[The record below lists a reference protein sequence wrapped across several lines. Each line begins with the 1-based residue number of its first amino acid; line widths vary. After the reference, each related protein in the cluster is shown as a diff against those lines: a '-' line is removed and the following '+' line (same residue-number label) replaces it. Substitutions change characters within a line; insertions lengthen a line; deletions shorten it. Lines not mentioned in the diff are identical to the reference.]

1 MKVVNEVSGN
11 MRQANSFSPD
21 LLGRVREVLVRSLIW
36 AFIGTLYGLLF
47 AFFAVLAEGWENQ
60 VNPCYFAG
68 VLAGTIGAL
77 IYSSMRLAVLIA
89 IIITPISSLV
99 LLLTD
104 VSLDPLPL
112 VMIIGTLGGLIG
124 GLYGRYSRA
133 SRVCRADA
141 KTLTGFCAGF
151 LVSLGYLM
159 IVGSRND
166 FPLAWIVGL
175 MCPLTGWLYVMFV
188 PTFIKYF
195 DNLLPAVG
203 DGALVG
209 VGVSIFISLLVL
221 VMLNSINTDS
231 AGTYLPQIEEI
242 QALLPH
248 AVAGGLLGGGVAGLI
263 SGLFFKNWQD
273 L

>member
-11 MRQANSFSPD
+11 MRQVNSISPE
-21 LLGRVREVLVRSLIW
+21 LIVRIREALVRSLIW

-47 AFFAVLAEGWENQ
+47 ALFLVLAEGWEHQ
-60 VNPCYFAG
+60 INPYFLAG
-68 VLAGTIGAL
+68 ILAGTIGAL
-77 IYSSMRLAVLIA
+77 IYSSMRLAVLMA
-89 IIITPISSLV
+89 IIITPITSLV

-104 VSLDPLPL
+104 VSLNPLPL
-112 VMIIGTLGGLIG
+112 IMIIGAIG
-124 GLYGRYSRA
+124 GVIGALYGRYSKA

-151 LVSLGYLM
+151 LVSLGYL
-159 IVGSRND
+159 IIAGPRHD
-166 FPLAWIVGL
+166 FAIAWVIGF
-175 MCPLTGWLYVMFV
+175 MCPLTGWLYVIFV
-188 PTFIKYF
+188 PTFIRYF
-195 DNLLPAVG
+195 DNLLPAEG

-209 VGVSIFISLLVL
+209 IGVSVFISLLVL
-221 VMLNSINTDS
+221 VMTNSINADS

-242 QALLPH
+242 QALLPQ
-248 AVAGGLLGGGVAGLI
+248 AVVGGLLGGGIAGLI